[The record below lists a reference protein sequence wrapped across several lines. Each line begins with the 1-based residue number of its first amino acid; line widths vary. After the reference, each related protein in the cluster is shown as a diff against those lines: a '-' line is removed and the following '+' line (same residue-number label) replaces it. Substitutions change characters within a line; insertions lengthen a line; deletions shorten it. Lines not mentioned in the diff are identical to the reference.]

1 MDITPY
7 IGTIVTALITA
18 GATYAAIV
26 SRLSKLEV
34 RIDHVERN
42 QIDTNTLSSQIAA
55 LSQKVDDL
63 RDDVSQHNRV
73 VERTYKTENDMRTMW
88 QCHDELKERV
98 HELESY
104 HKEVHQ

>member
-1 MDITPY
+1 VDWTPY

-34 RIDHVERN
+34 RIDHVERH
-42 QIDTNTLSSQIAA
+42 QIDTNTLSAQIAA

-63 RDDVSQHNRV
+63 REDVSKHNRV
-73 VERTYKTENDMRTMW
+73 VERTYKTETDMETMW
-88 QCHDELKERV
+88 KRHDELKERI
-98 HELESY
+98 HDLEQY
-104 HKEVHQ
+104 HKKEA

>member
-42 QIDTNTLSSQIAA
+42 QIDTNTLSAQIAA

-63 RDDVSQHNRV
+63 REDVSKHNRV
-73 VERTYKTENDMRTMW
+73 VERTYKTETDMETMW
-88 QCHDELKERV
+88 KRHDELKERI
-98 HELESY
+98 HDLEQY
-104 HKEVHQ
+104 HKKEV

>member
-42 QIDTNTLSSQIAA
+42 QIDTNTLSAQIAA

-63 RDDVSQHNRV
+63 RDDVSQHNKV
-73 VERTYKTENDMRTMW
+73 VERTYKTENDLDTMW
-88 QCHDELKERV
+88 KRHDELKERI
-98 HELESY
+98 HELEAY
-104 HKEVHQ
+104 HKKEV

>member
-7 IGTIVTALITA
+7 IGAIVTALITA

-26 SRLSKLEV
+26 SRLAKLEV

-42 QIDTNTLSSQIAA
+42 QIDTNTLSAQIAA

-63 RDDVSQHNRV
+63 REDVAQHNHV
-73 VERTYKTENDMRTMW
+73 VERTYKAENDMKTMW
-88 QCHDELKERV
+88 TRHDELKERV
-98 HELESY
+98 HELEQY
-104 HKEVHQ
+104 HKKEA